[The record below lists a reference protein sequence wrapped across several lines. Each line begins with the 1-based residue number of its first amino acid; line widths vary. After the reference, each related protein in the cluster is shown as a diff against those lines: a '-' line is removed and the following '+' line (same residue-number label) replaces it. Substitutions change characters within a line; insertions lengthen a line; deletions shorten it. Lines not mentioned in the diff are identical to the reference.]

1 MANAKDKVA
10 PGTPAHE
17 DPEAIKASEE
27 QVQVHEEA
35 TEKRTAGPYSDFD
48 SVEDAEKDL
57 AKKRE
62 ALAEALQEAQAAE
75 QSLPEIK
82 IAIQQQEVNR
92 LKEQG
97 VQYDDQGRELGIL
110 GTPVSNP
117 TMYGGNPAPNTLGLV
132 H

>member
-35 TEKRTAGPYSDFD
+35 TERRTAAGTADFD
-48 SVEDAEKDL
+48 SYEDAYADYQEKQQKL
-57 AKKRE
+57 AEVQGE
-62 ALAEALQEAQAAE
+62 ALAAEQALPELKIALQQKKVDE
-75 QSLPEIK
+75 
-82 IAIQQQEVNR
+82 

-97 VQYDDQGRELGIL
+97 VQYDDQGRELGIN

-117 TMYGGNPAPNTLGLV
+117 QMYGGNPAPNTLGLV